1 VWQKMATGINPLGGG
16 RAQMVQKQN
25 IVKPWYLRG
34 RLPLAGSLT
43 DHERSGKT

>member
-1 VWQKMATGINPLGGG
+1 MATGINPLGGE
-16 RAQMVQKQN
+16 RAQLVQKKN

-34 RLPLAGSLT
+34 ACPGSLI